1 MGDYM
6 TDSTQDTISR
16 VLKSNAGDFEKK
28 EIQHAALVGMLIGA
42 INFIL
47 DLMLLLRAEEVLWFQ
62 YFELT
67 YGLMLVV
74 LGGLVFRRSTKAT
87 VAMLAMLMAGV
98 LGTLLHST
106 LGEQI
111 NVIGIIG
118 AVIWGLIVWFKVYP
132 AIDSIKVLAADDI
145 KPLAPAGSPIELGV
159 VGIAYMILLVRVWLD
174 LTVLFL

>member
-1 MGDYM
+1 
-6 TDSTQDTISR
+6 
-16 VLKSNAGDFEKK
+16 
-28 EIQHAALVGMLIGA
+28 
-42 INFIL
+42 
-47 DLMLLLRAEEVLWFQ
+47 
-62 YFELT
+62 
-67 YGLMLVV
+67 
-74 LGGLVFRRSTKAT
+74 
-87 VAMLAMLMAGV
+87 MLAMLMAGV